1 MNLFQA
7 IVLGIVQG
15 LTEFLPVS
23 SSAHIRILPALF
35 GWEDPGAAFT
45 AIIQIGTLTAVLI
58 YFAKDIIS
66 ISKAFVS
73 GIVKGKPFDT
83 QEAKTGWMIAVGTI
97 PIVVFGLLFKN
108 SIETTLRSL
117 YWVCS
122 SMILFAVVLS
132 LAEQHTRN
140 RQKQGLRGKTIAE
153 MGWKEAIIIGLAQ
166 SFALIPGA
174 SRSGV
179 TITGGLFNNLDRE
192 TSARYSFLLSI
203 PSVFAAGIYELYK
216 TRVHIMDST
225 DNMTN
230 IVVATLFAFVFGYL
244 SIAFLLNYLRRH
256 TTNVFIVYRVLAGM
270 GILAMIATG
279 KLLP

>member
-23 SSAHIRILPALF
+23 SSAHIRIVPALF

-58 YFAKDIIS
+58 YFAKDIVS
-66 ISKAFVS
+66 ITGAVIS
-73 GIVKGKPFDT
+73 GILKGKPFDT
-83 QEAKTGWMIAVGTI
+83 HEAKTGWMIAVGTI
-97 PIVVFGLLFKN
+97 PIVCFGLIFKN

-122 SMILFAVVLS
+122 SMILFSVALS
-132 LAEQHTRN
+132 MAEQHTRS
-140 RQKQGLRGKTIAE
+140 RQDQGLRGKTMAE
-153 MGWKEAIIIGLAQ
+153 IGWKEAVVIGLAQ
-166 SFALIPGA
+166 SLALIPGA

-179 TITGGLFNNLDRE
+179 TITGGLFTHLDRE
-192 TSARYSFLLSI
+192 TAARYSFLLSI

-216 TRVHIMDST
+216 TRVHIMAST
-225 DNMTN
+225 DNITN
-230 IVVATLFAFVFGYL
+230 IVVATLFSFVFGYL

-256 TTNVFIVYRVLAGM
+256 TTNVFIVYRVVAGM

>member
-15 LTEFLPVS
+15 LTEFLPIS
-23 SSAHIRILPALF
+23 SSAHIRIVPALF
-35 GWEDPGAAFT
+35 GWDDPGAAFT
-45 AIIQIGTLTAVLI
+45 AIIQIGTLSAVLI

-66 ISKAFVS
+66 ISGAVIS
-73 GIVKGKPFDT
+73 GILKGKPFDT

-117 YWVCS
+117 YWVCG

-140 RQKQGLRGKTIAE
+140 RQSQGLRGRTIAE
-153 MGWKEAIIIGLAQ
+153 MGWKEAIVIGLAQ

-216 TRVHIMDST
+216 TRVHIMAST
-225 DNMTN
+225 DNMAN
-230 IVVATLFAFVFGYL
+230 IAVATLFAFVFGYL